1 VCFFRSVQLT
11 PEGEL
16 DQVNKFDIDL
26 MAPPTK
32 AAAVSLVHE
41 RNNGVAGVP
50 VDKGQER
57 PLVCQ

>member
-1 VCFFRSVQLT
+1 MSEKAFVSLQ
-11 PEGEL
+11 
-16 DQVNKFDIDL
+16 
-26 MAPPTK
+26 APPTK